1 MNLLVLELDY
11 VFVRDVQIAQLLD
24 FILLD
29 LLQESLLALE
39 SLLQLLVLDVLDLFV
54 ALLPLVLLYYLFL
67 QLDCMLLQQL
77 LPFVL

>member
-77 LPFVL
+77 FPFVL